1 MTNVY
6 DAIQSALDAAMSAAD
21 PKAAQALRN
30 AAQWMVDLQVSR
42 QTKSDLLNR
51 ATTELEAMMQER
63 DMWRGRAQ
71 FLQRLGRAVGEQTD

>member
-1 MTNVY
+1 
-6 DAIQSALDAAMSAAD
+6 
-21 PKAAQALRN
+21 
-30 AAQWMVDLQVSR
+30 MVDLQVSR